1 MISRSVFKCYHLHM
15 DIKPC
20 KPYISR
26 VGCRKLLR
34 MAGGSAFKIY
44 YVSLLGRGNPEPYD
58 WDSSELKPEKFE
70 AELVKLAPEGV
81 GFITVFT
88 PITKIFRFAPSAETI
103 MHVRAINTA
112 TMAPLDLAR
121 PDNYLEF
128 ACYAEAALAAD
139 EYRAWA
145 AAKDVEEYLGSFSS
159 FAGGPV
165 VKHDKLAAWC
175 RT

>member
-1 MISRSVFKCYHLHM
+1 L
-15 DIKPC
+15 DT
-20 KPYISR
+20 
-26 VGCRKLLR
+26 
-34 MAGGSAFKIY
+34 
-44 YVSLLGRGNPEPYD
+44 
-58 WDSSELKPEKFE
+58 SELKPEKFE

-88 PITKIFRFAPSAETI
+88 PITKILRFAPSAETI

-145 AAKDVEEYLGSFSS
+145 AAVDVEEYLASFSS

-165 VKHDKLAAWC
+165 VKNDKLAVWAAAVE
-175 RT
+175 